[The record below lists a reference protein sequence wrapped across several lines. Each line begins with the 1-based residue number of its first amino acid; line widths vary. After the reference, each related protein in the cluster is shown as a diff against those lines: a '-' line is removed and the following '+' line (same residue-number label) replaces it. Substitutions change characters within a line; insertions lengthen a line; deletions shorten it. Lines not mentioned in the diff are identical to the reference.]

1 MATHAEGVEGF
12 PSILDEMPWRGNFS
26 YRPEYAVDARGRG
39 PGLVDY
45 VATLFVPKRL
55 VDGET
60 EPHRF
65 VVVGTSVEM
74 AIQAVAYKA
83 IGVLRSKVMELDS
96 YPFSHFPIQ
105 SPEQGVNSFEVVLG
119 DATLYERRMSE
130 LVQAQDRMIHCLT
143 YELEETRYRFNL
155 LQCSVEPMARMG
167 LGNFNVLYGAGDGTP
182 YELAPPSFRYPPVQG
197 IWVDQSSLG
206 RPHASVG
213 LRVRLFVNTPLNL
226 ATLLGAEHVNLHHPE
241 NPKDTGSP
249 GYHLLDEFPLNF
261 VRASYE

>member
-1 MATHAEGVEGF
+1 MATRAEGEEGF
-12 PSILDEMPWRGNFS
+12 SSILDEMLWRGNFS
-26 YRPEYAVDARGRG
+26 YRPEYAVYARGCG

-55 VDGET
+55 VEGVS
-60 EPHRF
+60 EPHQWEL
-65 VVVGTSVEM
+65 SVEM

-83 IGVLRSKVMELDS
+83 IGVLRSEVMELDS
-96 YPFSHFPIQ
+96 YPFSHCPIQ

-130 LVQAQDRMIHCLT
+130 LVRAQDRMIRCLT
-143 YELEETRYRFNL
+143 YELEETRCRFNL
-155 LQCSVEPMARMG
+155 LQRSVEPMARMG

-182 YELAPPSFRYPPVQG
+182 RELAPPSFRYPPVQG

-206 RPHASVG
+206 RAHAYMG
-213 LRVRLFVNTPLNL
+213 LRVDRFANTSWFPT
-226 ATLLGAEHVNLHHPE
+226 TLLGAEHVNLRHPE
-241 NPKDTGSP
+241 NPEDTGSP

-261 VRASYE
+261 VRAPYE